1 MNANRVLAW
10 FLFLFVFLCIGT
22 TANAQ
27 RSVRELLPLQDFLE
41 LWKVSDPQP
50 DASQSPCYEKQV
62 ADLHA
67 QLNLQKSLIVQIT
80 REEERADY
88 KTPEPNPKI
97 LAEKQALRNAIQK
110 YQKALEVVLRL
121 RLAGIRI
128 EGMHLIVEANGCVQ
142 IFLFQRSTDL
152 AKWETLSEHTIE
164 EDNLR
169 ISLGKSSKAAFYRIV
184 PIIQDD
190 NENGQTENTK
200 QKSNFDH
207 EKTKLRDYLDWFVG
221 VDGSLPAD
229 ITQ

>member
-1 MNANRVLAW
+1 MNTNQLFRW

-22 TANAQ
+22 MTNAQ
-27 RSVRELLPLQDFLE
+27 RSIREILPLQDFLE

-50 DASQSPCYEKQV
+50 DDSQSPCYGKQV
-62 ADLHA
+62 ADFHA
-67 QLNLQKSLIVQIT
+67 QLNLQKLLIVQIT

-110 YQKALEVVLRL
+110 YQGALEVVLRL

-128 EGMHLIVEANGCVQ
+128 EGMHLIVEANGCAQ
-142 IFLFQRSTDL
+142 TFLFQRSTDL

-169 ISLGKSSKAAFYRIV
+169 IPLGKPSRVAFYRIV
-184 PIIQDD
+184 PTFRDD
-190 NENGQTENTK
+190 NENSQTENTK

-207 EKTKLRDYLDWFVG
+207 EKTKLRNKFGLKV
-221 VDGSLPAD
+221 AN
-229 ITQ
+229 